1 MFLSALLRVPL
12 PLILKNSFLRRRVL
26 GKNANLL
33 TGFTAWGLSIALN
46 ISCTKSDCDYSS
58 LFQGIDMMNSGFVY
72 FGFRENCFGMLVF
85 QMAGPHPVFVLKVC
99 QYGIFMMKPHPPL
112 FPDYLLSDM
121 TLNTPQCLECAS
133 FKYHLYMFRIAFFSS
148 LFPFD
153 ICFSSVLES
162 NSFQGYLCCLLLLL
176 SVFLPQTLLQITVS
190 LAQGY
195 ERTPSSPQPRFK
207 SYAYTQAAYVSTS
220 DPTRSPFPSQVCQ
233 HLLSVLQTKELLHP
247 R

>member
-1 MFLSALLRVPL
+1 MESSQASFSHSTE
-12 PLILKNSFLRRRVL
+12 LILYLAYEN
-26 GKNANLL
+26 
-33 TGFTAWGLSIALN
+33 
-46 ISCTKSDCDYSS
+46 SS